1 MTDAR
6 LRRNV
11 LLTALAV
18 ALTLGTGAM
27 DVVSFTRLGGVFS
40 SVMTG
45 NLVVL
50 GLAAAR
56 QSGELAAHTALAFA
70 GYVTGAALGTR
81 IAGPPHSREQTWP
94 VAVTVTLVVELAV
107 MGAFSAGWEL
117 THAQPTGGPQLVLLV
132 VATLGMGLQSA
143 AVRGLGTTVSTTYLT
158 GTLTG
163 VVASLVAKQRSH
175 RFDHRGVAVLTAV
188 AVGAAAG
195 GVLILTAP
203 AVFPALPLA
212 TLTVVIATAAY
223 HHTQQSGTAR
233 SRR

>member
-1 MTDAR
+1 MPLGTHPP
-6 LRRNV
+6 RNV
-11 LLTALAV
+11 PLTVLAV
-18 ALTLGTGAM
+18 ALTFGTGAM
-27 DVVSFTRLGGVFS
+27 DVASITRLGGVFS

-45 NLVVL
+45 NLVLL

-56 QSGELAAHTALAFA
+56 PSGDLAAHTALAFA

-81 IAGPPHSREQTWP
+81 IAGPPRPREETWP
-94 VAVTVTLVVELAV
+94 VAVTLTLVVELAV

-117 THAQPTGGPQLVLLV
+117 THGQPNGTAQLVLIV

-163 VVASLVAKQRSH
+163 VVASLVATQRPRH
-175 RFDHRGVAVLTAV
+175 LDHRGVAVITAL
-188 AVGAAAG
+188 AVGAAVG
-195 GVLILTAP
+195 GVLLLTAP
-203 AVFPALPLA
+203 AALPALPLA

-223 HHTQQSGTAR
+223 HHTREVITK
-233 SRR
+233 